1 MNQTAHKMPTA
12 ELQQAHKMP
21 KRCLSTQRPAGRPP
35 TGAALVDGKWHATPE
50 SIAVAVERLLAQRER
65 VRRNRH
71 AARELLRRHRP
82 ELFSR
87 ARVDATQTTL
97 VSTRADMPIN
107 NLEQYRRKDA

>member
-1 MNQTAHKMPTA
+1 MPTA
-12 ELQQAHKMP
+12 ESKQAHKMP
-21 KRCLSTQRPAGRPP
+21 KRSLSPPKPIGRPP

-50 SIAVAVERLLAQRER
+50 TIAVAVERLLAQRER

-71 AARELLRRHRP
+71 AARELLRSHRP

-97 VSTRADMPIN
+97 VSARADMPIN
-107 NLEQYRRKDA
+107 NLEQYRRQD